1 MWHDFL
7 ILTWKLKLLQN
18 LISSFNT
25 TSLPDLAI
33 STMSRHVFNECVRF
47 WVQSKENQFSPWLI
61 FFIPDSQFAT
71 KQFKLK
77 SWFILIFAPT
87 ISLNKNRSIFLN
99 QNRSGS

>member
-7 ILTWKLKLLQN
+7 ILTWKLRLPQS

-47 WVQSKENQFSPWLI
+47 
-61 FFIPDSQFAT
+61 
-71 KQFKLK
+71 
-77 SWFILIFAPT
+77 
-87 ISLNKNRSIFLN
+87 
-99 QNRSGS
+99 